1 MSNAKKPETYKINIR
16 LVLFL
21 NFKACLLHFF
31 PSNLLLM
38 MIQIK
43 YFLKTVECSL
53 AKKIL
58 FLLSDFKLKQPD
70 PFYSEVYNNSKKMV
84 TAGK

>member
-1 MSNAKKPETYKINIR
+1 MSNAKKPEIYKINIR

-38 MIQIK
+38 MIQTK
-43 YFLKTVECSL
+43 YFLKTVECFL
-53 AKKIL
+53 PKIL